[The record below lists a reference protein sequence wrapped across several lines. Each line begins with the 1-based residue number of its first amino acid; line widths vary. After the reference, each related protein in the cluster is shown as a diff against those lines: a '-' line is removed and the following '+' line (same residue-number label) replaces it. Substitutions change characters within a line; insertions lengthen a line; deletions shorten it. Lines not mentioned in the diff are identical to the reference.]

1 MAYSLGCSD
10 YRSHQHYT
18 CAPPLS
24 ARAYGKHS
32 PTHKGGKPLKKT
44 KITKKM
50 KGVHKQVM
58 IFRVFPKKQ
67 RSGQLW
73 AASPDRPPIVVA
85 QNLWF
90 FWFFWENSRKSI
102 TFF

>member
-44 KITKKM
+44 KIAKKII
-50 KGVHKQVM
+50 GVHKQVM
-58 IFRVFPKKQ
+58 IFLEFSQKTKKTKDL
-67 RSGQLW
+67 GNYGWL
-73 AASPDRPPIVVA
+73 A
-85 QNLWF
+85 QIGLP
-90 FWFFWENSRKSI
+90 S
-102 TFF
+102 

>member
-1 MAYSLGCSD
+1 MVYSLGCSA

-44 KITKKM
+44 KITKQKWKKTAALKNSKKSCKTNKHTGNKM
-50 KGVHKQVM
+50 
-58 IFRVFPKKQ
+58 
-67 RSGQLW
+67 
-73 AASPDRPPIVVA
+73 
-85 QNLWF
+85 
-90 FWFFWENSRKSI
+90 
-102 TFF
+102 